1 MKYVM
6 IPLLV
11 LAAPAFADCPAAPDH
26 SAELSDLMTQVQV
39 ARNDMAARKIT
50 NQMWELWADAPDEP
64 AQSLLDD
71 GMTARSNYD
80 FLRALELFDRLVEY
94 CPDYAEGYNQRAFI
108 HFLREDYAAALPDL
122 DRALDLNP
130 HHIAALAG
138 KGLTLLGLGRKDEGH
153 AVLRLAL
160 ALNPWLPERFLLP
173 APGEEL

>member
-1 MKYVM
+1 MKRAL
-6 IPLLV
+6 IPLLF
-11 LAAPAFADCPAAPDH
+11 LAGRAFAECPAAPDH
-26 SAELSDLMTQVQV
+26 KAELFDLMTQVQ
-39 ARNDMAARKIT
+39 AAKNDMEARKIT

-71 GMTARSNYD
+71 GMTARSSYD
-80 FLRALELFDRLVEY
+80 FLRALDHFNRLVDY

-122 DRALDLNP
+122 ERALALNP

-153 AVLRLAL
+153 AALRMAL

-173 APGEEL
+173 PPGEEL